1 MSKGTLFDKVW
12 DLHTVRRLPT
22 GQTQIFIGLH
32 LIHEVTT
39 PQAFAMLRERGL
51 RPAFPERIFGTMDH
65 IIPTASLRRHWRL
78 STIEGSFRC

>member
-1 MSKGTLFDKVW
+1 MTTLLDKVW

-22 GQTQIFIGLH
+22 GQTQLFIGLH

-51 RPAFPERIFGTMDH
+51 SPAFPNRIFGTMDH
-65 IIPTASLRRHWRL
+65 IIHVVLGAIYLIGGF
-78 STIEGSFRC
+78 STRT